1 MVSSIDPG
9 LFLKFNSEGQLDGFL
24 ITHVD
29 DFLHAGS
36 SEFEKSVVEKLQIIF
51 MMGKTEEKKFK
62 YVGMDIEQ
70 TEKGINV
77 SQQDYAD
84 KIPVYSLRPERAKES
99 EDDLTEE
106 EKTQLRQ
113 MAGQIGWLARGT
125 RPDLTFAQVEMSTKF
140 LNGKVKDLNKAI
152 KAVRKIP
159 NNKSSYKIRNLGSC
173 DEWQVEVSTDASL
186 GNLNEGVDSTA
197 GYIVLLKNPY
207 GNCVPIS
214 WSWPSNKI
222 KLQKP

>member
-1 MVSSIDPG
+1 
-9 LFLKFNSEGQLDGFL
+9 
-24 ITHVD
+24 
-29 DFLHAGS
+29 
-36 SEFEKSVVEKLQIIF
+36 
-51 MMGKTEEKKFK
+51 
-62 YVGMDIEQ
+62 
-70 TEKGINV
+70 
-77 SQQDYAD
+77 
-84 KIPVYSLRPERAKES
+84 
-99 EDDLTEE
+99 
-106 EKTQLRQ
+106 

-207 GNCVPIS
+207 GVCVPIS
-214 WSWPSNKI
+214 WSSNKI
-222 KLQKP
+222 KRIVDNTLAAEAISMTGDLEETVHIRCLVEEVLGIKEKSIPVNAIIDNKGTYDAVHSTIAVQDKRLRRDISMIKELLNEKEVTRIMWCEGKNQLADGLTKWGAVP